1 MVIAQQ
7 PKKKLLLL
15 TTGLMKKEVLKDTK
29 MPLNITNGV
38 FFSSAREK
46 EMAKKKCPFAFPKV
60 LKKYFL
66 Y

>member
-1 MVIAQQ
+1 
-7 PKKKLLLL
+7 
-15 TTGLMKKEVLKDTK
+15 MKKEVLKDTK

-38 FFSSAREK
+38 VFSSAREK